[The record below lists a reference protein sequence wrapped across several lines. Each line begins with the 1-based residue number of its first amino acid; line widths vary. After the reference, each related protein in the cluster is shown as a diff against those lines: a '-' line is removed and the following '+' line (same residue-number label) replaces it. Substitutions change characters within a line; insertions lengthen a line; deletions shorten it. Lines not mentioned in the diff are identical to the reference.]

1 MQLVSEK
8 PSPLSAADPVVCKR
22 MRGPDFGDTWHYHPA
37 CEFTLVLRGGTERWV
52 GDRIEPLTPGD
63 LVFLGSELPH
73 EYRNAPIPG
82 RRARQTEWV
91 VVHFMPQILGDIG
104 QACTTLAPL
113 RRLFERARRGL
124 RVDGST
130 RGQAEAL
137 LLEMAHAQGLR
148 RAILLLEL
156 LDLLSTSSHLT
167 ELSSEGFRMEA
178 QSPVSD
184 RIGTVCTH
192 IESHLDAPLRVPDLA
207 RGIGLSESALG
218 RLFRKCTNGTVT
230 QYVNRLRIAHACRL
244 LAETD
249 KTVAEIMLAC
259 GYASPAH
266 FQRQF
271 QRYQHRTPLAYRRS
285 VRAPF

>member
-1 MQLVSEK
+1 VRIH
-8 PSPLSAADPVVCKR
+8 AR
-22 MRGPDFGDTWHYHPA
+22 PA
-37 CEFTLVLRGGTERWV
+37 RGTERWV

-137 LLEMAHAQGLR
+137 VLEMVHAQGFVARFCSWNFWISCPPRPISLNSPPKASGWKPSLR
-148 RAILLLEL
+148 CPTA
-156 LDLLSTSSHLT
+156 
-167 ELSSEGFRMEA
+167 
-178 QSPVSD
+178 
-184 RIGTVCTH
+184 
-192 IESHLDAPLRVPDLA
+192 
-207 RGIGLSESALG
+207 
-218 RLFRKCTNGTVT
+218 
-230 QYVNRLRIAHACRL
+230 
-244 LAETD
+244 
-249 KTVAEIMLAC
+249 
-259 GYASPAH
+259 
-266 FQRQF
+266 
-271 QRYQHRTPLAYRRS
+271 
-285 VRAPF
+285 